1 MKTKKEYEC
10 EECEHKEVTY
20 REYDTGY
27 EEWKCNLS
35 DTDCNYKCLKENKII
50 KMEE

>member
-1 MKTKKEYEC
+1 METEKIYDC
-10 EECEHKEVTY
+10 EECKYKEVIY

-35 DTDCNYKCLKENKII
+35 NTDCYKCLKENKII